1 MHPARISAARVRRAL
16 RFGPALLAA
25 AWLSPLALADNA
37 SPALAADGTDG
48 TVEQLDKFIVTDA
61 KSLTTTLPVRP
72 VSALYGFDTPVQDI
86 PRSVTQVNP
95 QQFQND
101 VILSV
106 SDLARYSP
114 SVNQATGQL
123 DNYGT
128 PVLRGSQGDLY
139 QNGVRLITRPQNNR
153 PFTLNTYEGADIVA
167 GPAPVVFAPSARTA
181 GYVNY
186 LTKKPNFE
194 RTQGTLNVVFGR
206 WYGDG
211 EGYDPQ
217 ERVQLDVGGPIVR
230 GQLAYRLSYEGEDK
244 NSFYSGVKD
253 RYHDLY
259 GSLGWLPN
267 STTAVDFNFELGH
280 FDWIVNNFQN
290 RVTNDLIRNGTYLAG
305 PATPIVQVGS
315 SYYSPVLDSS
325 GNATSWI
332 RRTRVVNA
340 NGTTAFTA
348 GAATANPTSNSTAGA
363 GTIVGYVLDPTLVH
377 PTSIKASTS
386 LNAPGYPSI
395 TETFNSQFR
404 VKKQISNAV
413 ALVNNATYQYYK
425 TDTSSNGGFYNWIE
439 SRTFENRSEAL
450 VKLDYTLFGLP
461 IEHDSSTGF
470 SYRWEPN
477 RNYKDSQ
484 RAGYGPT
491 GDQFDLTGN
500 PSGFTRNAFFGATV
514 YPFTGSVNDPVL
526 TRYGYLKGFWQYL
539 TVSESP
545 TNAVTPGG
553 SAAGTLAGN
562 LSTATYDTTAQT
574 LGFYTQHSFKL
585 GQKFIW
591 DVGFRDSLEWADI
604 SNAIASPIVA
614 GNDTIGGSVRLW
626 SPTYSTSL
634 SFKPVPRLTT
644 YFTYDRVRATN
655 GNTSGAVA
663 WSTLGFGSTALPN
676 QLDPNS
682 YRSLSSLYEA
692 GLKTELIPNQLF
704 GTAAVYRQTR
714 DLTLS
719 LPSGFSEPVQAKGLY
734 EGIELSLRYQ
744 PTRAFALGLNY
755 SYLNAT
761 NLNST
766 YSVAAPI
773 VADNSTNILGAT
785 TASLRNYRIVNLPRS
800 TFTLFTSYTFKS
812 GFGVN
817 AAFSANDAYNV
828 SNDGSVT
835 VPGGYSVDLGLFYDQ
850 PRYRLSVDVQNLTD
864 TNRHAGGSTPLE
876 PISARARI
884 TYKF

>member
-1 MHPARISAARVRRAL
+1 MPPVRISAARLQRAL

-25 AWLSPLALADNA
+25 AVLSPLLRAET
-37 SPALAADGTDG
+37 AADGTDG
-48 TVEQLDKFIVTDA
+48 TVEQLDKFVVTDA

-72 VSALYGFDTPVQDI
+72 VSALYGFDTPYQDI

-106 SDLARYSP
+106 SDLGRYSP

-153 PFTLNTYEGADIVA
+153 PFTLNPYEAADIVA
-167 GPAPVVFAPSARTA
+167 GPAPIVFAPSARTA

-186 LTKKPNFE
+186 ITKKPNFE
-194 RTQGTLNVVFGR
+194 HTQGTLNVILGR

-211 EGYDPQ
+211 EGTEPQ
-217 ERVQLDVGGPIVR
+217 ERVQLDLGGPIKR
-230 GQLAYRLSYEGEDK
+230 GELAYRLSYEGEDK
-244 NSFYSGVKD
+244 HSFYSNVRD

-267 STTAVDFNFELGH
+267 PTTAVDLNFEYGH

-315 SYYSPVLDSS
+315 NYFSPVLDGTGAVS
-325 GNATSWI
+325 SWI

-340 NGTTAFTA
+340 NGTTSFTA
-348 GAATANPTSNSTAGA
+348 GAAVATNPTSNTTAGA
-363 GTIVGYVLDPTLVH
+363 GTIVGYVLDPSLVH
-377 PTSIKASTS
+377 ATTIPASLS
-386 LNAPGYPSI
+386 LNAPGFPSI
-395 TETFNSQFR
+395 TDTFNSQFR
-404 VKKQISNAV
+404 LKKLLSSHVTLI
-413 ALVNNATYQYYK
+413 NNSTYQYYK

-439 SRTFENRSEAL
+439 SKTFENRGEAL
-450 VKLDYTLFGLP
+450 VKLDYTLLGLK

-484 RAGYGPT
+484 RSGYGPT
-491 GDQFDLTGN
+491 GDQYDLTGS
-500 PSGFTRNAFFGATV
+500 PSSFTRNAFFGATV
-514 YPFTGSVNDPVL
+514 YPFSGSVNDPVL

-539 TVSESP
+539 TVPESP
-545 TNAVTPGG
+545 ANAVTPGG
-553 SAAGTLAGN
+553 SATGTLAGN

-585 GQKFIW
+585 GEKFIW
-591 DVGFRDSLEWADI
+591 DVGFRDSLVWADI
-604 SNAIASPIVA
+604 ANALASPIVT
-614 GNDTIGGSVRLW
+614 GNDTLGGSIRLW

-644 YFTYDRVRATN
+644 YVTFDRVRATN

-663 WSTLGFGSTALPN
+663 WSNVGFGTSAVPN
-676 QLDPNS
+676 QLDKNN
-682 YRSLSSLYEA
+682 YRSLSTLYEA
-692 GLKTELIPNQLF
+692 GLKAELVPNQLF

-734 EGIELSLRYQ
+734 EGVEVSLRYQ
-744 PTRAFALGLNY
+744 PNRAFAAGVNF
-755 SYLNAT
+755 SYLNAL

-785 TASLRNYRIVNLPRS
+785 TATLRDYRIVNLPRS
-800 TFTLFTSYTFKS
+800 TATAYASYTFRS

-817 AAFSANDAYNV
+817 GAFSANDAYNV

-835 VPGGYSVDLGLFYDQ
+835 VPGTYSIDLGVFYDQ
-850 PRYRLSVDVQNLTD
+850 PTYRVSVDVQNVTD
-864 TNRHAGGSTPLE
+864 SNRHAGGSTPLE
-876 PISARARI
+876 PVNGRVRL